1 MKVIKDTPKSKSY
14 LKSETV
20 VNQMEREYPEMMGEF
35 RKIQEEQYELF
46 CRKQLNYGPSNIAV
60 GTQLQT
66 DEDIRLSLLGLFF
79 RLNDKIQRVKT
90 LVMGNRD
97 DTDEPLEDSY
107 LDISNY
113 GIMASIV
120 KRGKWGK

>member
-20 VNQMEREYPEMMGEF
+20 INQMEREYPEMMGEF

>member
-1 MKVIKDTPKSKSY
+1 MKIIKDTPKSKSY
-14 LKSETV
+14 LKPETV
-20 VNQMEREYPEMMGEF
+20 IHQMEEEYPEMMGEF
-35 RKIQEEQYELF
+35 RKIQEDQYELF
-46 CRKQLNYGPSNIAV
+46 CRKQLNYGPNNISV

-97 DTDEPLEDSY
+97 DSDEPIEDSY

-113 GIMASIV
+113 GIMALIV